1 MKLKFPSPKDVPHV
15 PSPDQFKQAREL
27 LKLSEDKIPAATNE
41 LSLPVDKT
49 ALRAIEAGETPQ
61 HPTKTTGS
69 RDIDYS
75 GRNDIRE
82 TFYAQI
88 DYRQRLLLF
97 YQLKGVVF
105 FRDGD
110 VKRFNPYDLFG
121 HLAALPDEHCDVWN
135 EDLAKVVEASPF
147 DPLRVLLDKALPQK
161 K

>member
-15 PSPDQFKQAREL
+15 PSPDQFEKARKL
-27 LKLSEDKIPAATNE
+27 LNLSEDKIPAATSE

-49 ALRAIEAGETPQ
+49 ALRAIEAGEKPQ
-61 HPTKTTGS
+61 QPTKTTGS

-75 GRNDIRE
+75 GRNAIGE
-82 TFYAQI
+82 KLYAQL

-97 YQLKGVVF
+97 YQLKGIVF

-135 EDLAKVVEASPF
+135 EDLAKAVKASHF

>member
-15 PSPDQFKQAREL
+15 PSPDQFKQARKL

-41 LSLPVDKT
+41 LSLPVDKK

-61 HPTKTTGS
+61 NPTKTSGP
-69 RDIDYS
+69 RNIDYS
-75 GRNDIRE
+75 GRSDVGE
-82 TFYAQI
+82 EFYAQI

-97 YQLKGVVF
+97 YQLKGIVF

-110 VKRFNPYDLFG
+110 VKKANPYDLLG
-121 HLAALPDEHCDVWN
+121 HLATLPNEHCDVWN
-135 EDLAKVVEASPF
+135 EDAAKVVEASPF
-147 DPLRVLLDKALPQK
+147 DPLRFLLDKALPQK

>member
-1 MKLKFPSPKDVPHV
+1 MKLKFPSPKNVPHV
-15 PSPDQFKQAREL
+15 PRPDQFKQAREL
-27 LKLSEDKIPAATNE
+27 FKLSEDKISAATNE

-61 HPTKTTGS
+61 QPTKTTGS
-69 RDIDYS
+69 RGIDYS
-75 GRNDIRE
+75 GRSDIGE
-82 TFYAQI
+82 KFYAQI

-97 YQLKGVVF
+97 YQLKGIVF

-110 VKRFNPYDLFG
+110 VKRANPYDLFG
-121 HLAALPDEHCDVWN
+121 HLAALPDEHCDAWN
-135 EDLAKVVEASPF
+135 EDFAKVVEASPF